1 MKTENI
7 LLSFC
12 VGFVSLVVLGL
23 SIQSCRT
30 TNQQSKVKMN
40 EEISSNSFKRVE
52 NNSSVLASLMH
63 SREDAFTIIVRDYCI
78 VRDSTGNVSSALT
91 RETKLSQTSK
101 EIRDSSNINT
111 QTQSTIINDSSY
123 AKREVLSRSEKESKP
138 PDYGLI
144 TFSAMLVFIG
154 VLVFF
159 IRKKIKL

>member
-1 MKTENI
+1 MKSENI

-23 SIQSCRT
+23 TIQSCRT
-30 TNQQSKVKMN
+30 TNQQNRLKMN
-40 EEISSNSFKRVE
+40 EETSSNSFTRVE
-52 NNSSVLASLMH
+52 DNSSALTSLIH
-63 SREDAFTIIVRDYCI
+63 SKDDAYTLIVRDYCI
-78 VRDSTGNVSSALT
+78 VRDSLGNVSSALT
-91 RETKLSQTSK
+91 RETELLQISK
-101 EIRDSSNINT
+101 EVRDSSYINT
-111 QTQSTIINDSSY
+111 QTQSTLINDSSY
-123 AKREVLSRSEKESKP
+123 AKREVFSRSEKESKP